1 MAITVWPALLSST
14 EGNLFSAVA
23 LTQISAYSTHINL
36 AVGKLME
43 AMCTAYAKSGT
54 RSQHV
59 SNKTWHKR
67 SRKAREYVE
76 GKRVSFAKNM
86 LFRWIWKVLLKC
98 GIPSSWRLYYV
109 GSSSK
114 FTELMLCAVI
124 SQARKA
130 LQEQL
135 RISRNLTE
143 KKMASDSD
151 KEEDLV
157 QDAEVEE
164 ENTPSSTFGTLVTD
178 KDNPWSIETKASS
191 TGNANSGESS
201 GTFRL

>member
-1 MAITVWPALLSST
+1 
-14 EGNLFSAVA
+14 
-23 LTQISAYSTHINL
+23 
-36 AVGKLME
+36 
-43 AMCTAYAKSGT
+43 
-54 RSQHV
+54 
-59 SNKTWHKR
+59 
-67 SRKAREYVE
+67 
-76 GKRVSFAKNM
+76 
-86 LFRWIWKVLLKC
+86 
-98 GIPSSWRLYYV
+98 
-109 GSSSK
+109 
-114 FTELMLCAVI
+114 MLCAVI

-157 QDAEVEE
+157 HDAEVEE